1 MLDMVVIG
9 AILNGTVS
17 GVPRMIRAA

>member
-9 AILNGTVS
+9 SILNGTVS